1 MGKFRSRSGVLKVGL
16 KWEKEDQHQ
25 LLTISVISARCL
37 FCIFCSWQLIIQRYK
52 IWGLICEYV
61 RNLPSVNQTDNFS
74 DPYVKV
80 RVQQSQNIE
89 KVGISKHTIVC
100 KAWSIWREK
109 VRILLR

>member
-1 MGKFRSRSGVLKVGL
+1 MKVGL

-80 RVQQSQNIE
+80 RVQQSQIIE
-89 KVGISKHTIVC
+89 KVGCLIYPMHHFVKSLVDMERKSEDIV
-100 KAWSIWREK
+100 K
-109 VRILLR
+109 VGRH